1 VQKYLENP
9 FLIENRKTEYR
20 CYVTIVSTQPFLVV
34 FHKGFMKMALVD
46 YTNES
51 LDRFAHLTNL
61 QEFKTHP
68 EFEKRKETSYLNS
81 EKLEKILED

>member
-1 VQKYLENP
+1 
-9 FLIENRKTEYR
+9 
-20 CYVTIVSTQPFLVV
+20 
-34 FHKGFMKMALVD
+34 MKMALVD